1 MADGP
6 IFDDRV
12 VAGRAFELAC
22 DLGPDRDHVKL
33 HRDRM
38 TRKMGVRTVA
48 DLVRMAERAGIRPEH
63 KEVGKGGRT

>member
-1 MADGP
+1 
-6 IFDDRV
+6 
-12 VAGRAFELAC
+12 
-22 DLGPDRDHVKL
+22 
-33 HRDRM
+33 M